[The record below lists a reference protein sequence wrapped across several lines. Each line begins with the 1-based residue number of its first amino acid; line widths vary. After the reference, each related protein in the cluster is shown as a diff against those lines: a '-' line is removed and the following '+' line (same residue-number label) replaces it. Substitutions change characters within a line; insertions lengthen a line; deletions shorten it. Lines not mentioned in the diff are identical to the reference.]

1 MGVASLPRFQLCA
14 YLLSPGLRPT
24 FIPWQRRWRPTR
36 RAAAC
41 GGARL
46 SRPRPI
52 RIRSQPDNYT
62 VPVALADLSAVLI
75 ALEIAPAIFLLAM
88 MLAVWRPTA
97 IAGVILNDIGH
108 VIEPQGL
115 VRIKS
120 YVGKLPVPRSFE
132 EGHLDEAGDSCPAGV
147 QSRL

>member
-36 RAAAC
+36 QAAAC
-41 GGARL
+41 GDARL

-97 IAGVILNDIGH
+97 ITGVILNDIGH

>member
-36 RAAAC
+36 QAAAC

-88 MLAVWRPTA
+88 MLSVWRPTA